1 MSFSFILPRLW
12 RACGALI
19 MATGTI
25 MGALVAH
32 LPEKDF
38 ATGGRAIAHVAMNMQ
53 MWHGLALILLGCMG
67 LTKPTRLLRIG
78 GCGLLL
84 GILLFC
90 FSVYYTAFTG
100 HHAAY
105 MAPTGGSI
113 LILSWFTLALGWAFE
128 NR

>member
-1 MSFSFILPRLW
+1 MSFSCILPRLW
-12 RACGALI
+12 RVCGALI

-38 ATGGRAIAHVAMNMQ
+38 AIGGRAIAHVAMNMQ
-53 MWHGLALILLGCMG
+53 MWHGLALILLGFI
-67 LTKPTRLLRIG
+67 KAHAHRLLLIG

-90 FSVYYTAFTG
+90 CSVYYTAFTG

-105 MAPTGGSI
+105 MAPTGGSL
-113 LILSWFTLALGWAFE
+113 LILSWFALALGWTFE
-128 NR
+128 NK